1 MKQNNLYYR
10 LWVSIIQNYLRTHI
24 ILGNGWKYKMLFI
37 ISSIFGLG
45 FWTILIWLKYFN
57 IFIIRPFSI
66 DIFPGTYLNSVF
78 SFFFTFVLPFFLI
91 NFFLIFKNNRYETLL
106 NKYNEI
112 KKLHFIIMMM
122 VIIWGAFISFA
133 IISLLK

>member
-24 ILGNGWKYKMLFI
+24 IHGNGWKYKMLFI
-37 ISSIFGLG
+37 ISNIFGLG

-57 IFIIRPFSI
+57 IFIIRPFTI
-66 DIFPGTYLNSVF
+66 DIFPGTYLNSIF

-91 NFFLIFKNNRYETLL
+91 NYFLIFKNNRYESLL

-122 VIIWGAFISFA
+122 VIIWGAFLSFV
-133 IISLLK
+133 IISLSK